1 MEKAQYVWNPN
12 ANQEFTVDTDLSQPA
27 ATFNK
32 NAGFQCTVGPSA
44 KMSLTV
50 TDDGTTTW
58 GKQLIQHQ
66 NPPTKTT
73 ILSITPQASLKM
85 VSPGKLVIGE
95 DSVQTR
101 ILVMDF
107 KNLNVPNLQL
117 FVHEVFFS
125 NMEMAITQSNV
136 EMRGDNFSYLNIGN
150 ASINVQN
157 NSTCQITPSF
167 GEKKIDIVTYFL
179 MQVQDS
185 SSAQLDGVSVQPGAK
200 VRFDLQA
207 NGEPFTPTI
216 RLSGIDFLGPE
227 SQNYPKGM
235 FNFVT
240 YDGKNNRGTFVLAG
254 IGNAFE
260 LSALRSLQLVA
271 IDGNT
276 DPSYINSRLDTSNMY
291 QNGDMILKL
300 RFQK

>member
-1 MEKAQYVWNPN
+1 MEKDQYVWNPN
-12 ANQEFTVDTDLSQPA
+12 ANQEFTVDTALSQPA

-32 NAGFQCTVGPSA
+32 NGGFNCTVGTSA
-44 KMSLTV
+44 KLSLTV

-58 GKQLIQHQ
+58 GKQLIQDQ

-73 ILSITPQASLKM
+73 YFTITPQASLKM

-95 DSVQTR
+95 DTVQTR
-101 ILVMDF
+101 INVLGS

-125 NMEMAITQSNV
+125 NMEMAIAESNV
-136 EMRGDNFSYLNIGN
+136 EMLGDNFSYLNIGN
-150 ASINVQN
+150 ASIDVQD

-167 GEKKIDIVTYFL
+167 GEKKIDIVTNFL
-179 MQVQDS
+179 MQVQDI

-200 VRFDLQA
+200 VLFNLLA
-207 NGEPFTPTI
+207 NGEPDYPTI

-227 SQNYPKGM
+227 AKNYPKGM
-235 FNFVT
+235 LNFQT

-254 IGNAFE
+254 IGNAYQYT
-260 LSALRSLQLVA
+260 AMRQLQLIS

-276 DPSYINSRLDTSNMY
+276 DPTFINSRLNTTNMY
-291 QNGDMILKL
+291 QNGNMILTL